1 MTLKQEINLGDYR
14 SAIGRPRH
22 DLVTPAL
29 ILDLDVARRNIAT
42 MAEYMRTVP
51 AKLRPHIKV
60 HKSPELARMQMEA
73 GEALGLTTATV
84 WEAVVM
90 VRGGIDDILIA
101 NEVVGEEKVKALAE
115 LARDARINVA
125 IDDAHNAEELSAAAL
140 KAGSTPGVLIDLDVG
155 MERCGVRTK
164 EEALRLAE
172 HVSKLRG
179 LRLEG
184 MMGYEG
190 HCMLEP
196 DPVLRV
202 QKAHAAMD
210 KLMDAVDYLSQAG
223 FESKVISGG
232 GTGTYNITGAHP
244 RLTELQAGSYVV
256 MDAFHAQL
264 VPGFPVALTVLGTV
278 ISRQG
283 HRVVFDTGRKV
294 IGSELGLPRLKDVPS
309 TTAGIAEEHLLVD
322 VDPGYPLMVGDRV
335 EVISGYGPT
344 TVNLHDVYYVVEND
358 VVTEV
363 WPIRARGAGL
373 GPFC

>member
-1 MTLKQEINLGDYR
+1 
-14 SAIGRPRH
+14 
-22 DLVTPAL
+22 LVTPAL
-29 ILDLDVARRNIAT
+29 ILDLDVARRNIAA

-140 KAGSTPGVLIDLDVG
+140 KAGSTLGVLIDLDVG

-172 HVSKLRG
+172 RVSKLRG

-210 KLMDAVDYLSQAG
+210 KLMDAVDHLSQAG

-322 VDPGYPLMVGDRV
+322 VDPGYPLKVGDRV

>member
-1 MTLKQEINLGDYR
+1 LKQEVIPENYR
-14 SAIGRPRH
+14 SAIGKARH
-22 DLVTPAL
+22 DLITPAM
-29 ILDLDVARRNIAT
+29 ILDLDVARRNIST
-42 MAEYMRTVP
+42 MAEYMRGVS

-73 GEALGLTTATV
+73 GACIGMTTATV

-90 VRGGIDDILIA
+90 AQGGIDDILVA
-101 NEVVGEEKVKALAE
+101 NAVVGQEKTQAIAE
-115 LARDARINVA
+115 LSREAHVIVA
-125 IDDAHNAEELSAAAL
+125 IDNAPNAEDLSNAAL
-140 KAGSTPGVLIDLDVG
+140 QAGSVLGVLIDLDVG
-155 MERCGVRTK
+155 MERCGVRSK
-164 EEALRLAE
+164 EEALHLAE

-196 DPVLRV
+196 DPDLRV
-202 QKAHAAMD
+202 HKAHAAME
-210 KLMDAVDYLSQAG
+210 KLMETVDFLAQHG
-223 FESKVISGG
+223 FESRIISGG

-264 VPGFPVALTVLGTV
+264 IPGFSVALTILGTV
-278 ISRQG
+278 ISRHG
-283 HRVVFDTGRKV
+283 NRVILDSGRKV

-322 VDPGYPLMVGDRV
+322 VDAASSLRMGEKV
-335 EVISGYGPT
+335 EVVSGYGPT
-344 TVNLHDVYYVVEND
+344 TVNLHDVYYVVEHD
-358 VVTEV
+358 IVTDV
-363 WPIRARGAGL
+363 WPVRARAAGL

>member
-1 MTLKQEINLGDYR
+1 
-14 SAIGRPRH
+14 
-22 DLVTPAL
+22 
-29 ILDLDVARRNIAT
+29 
-42 MAEYMRTVP
+42 
-51 AKLRPHIKV
+51 
-60 HKSPELARMQMEA
+60 
-73 GEALGLTTATV
+73 
-84 WEAVVM
+84 VVM

-125 IDDAHNAEELSAAAL
+125 IDDAHTAEELSAAAL
-140 KAGSTPGVLIDLDVG
+140 KAGSTLGVLIDLDVG

-322 VDPGYPLMVGDRV
+322 VDPGYPLKVGDRV

-344 TVNLHDVYYVVEND
+344 TVNLHDVYYVVQND